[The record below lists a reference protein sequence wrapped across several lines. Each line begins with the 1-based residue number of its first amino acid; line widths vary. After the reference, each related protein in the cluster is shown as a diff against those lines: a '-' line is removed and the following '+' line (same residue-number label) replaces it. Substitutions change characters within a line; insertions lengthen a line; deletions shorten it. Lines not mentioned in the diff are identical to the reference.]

1 MTTPRRSLAR
11 RLWPGWERISRLI
24 LAFLIAALL
33 WFYVLNLENPAG
45 SANYNRIPITPRG
58 LAGNLRLANELGTA
72 TITVGAPADVLARLS
87 ATDFVTA
94 VDLTGRSAGTYRVPV
109 EVVPPT
115 GVTSAAAEPA
125 VVAVQIEEVA
135 ERTLAVQVRALGR
148 PGLGY
153 RIETQQV
160 RPTQVVVRGR
170 KDAVA
175 QIDALVAEVD
185 VEGKQG
191 TQAGDVRP
199 KVIDFAGHEITGV
212 DFNPQYVNVT
222 IAIQQLLGY
231 KTLPIRVPVEGA
243 PAPGYRVT
251 DIAIAPTTL
260 TAYGLPAVLEPLNSL
275 ETLPL
280 SINGATQTVTRDISV
295 TLTNSLTLYP
305 PGTSNLINVRVSIE
319 EISTK
324 TSLSVLLDRTGLAPG
339 LTTVESPDRVDVT
352 LSGPFD
358 ALQTL
363 KPDSVR
369 ATLDLSSYG
378 EGTHRITP
386 AITLP
391 PHTTLKGVDPPAVT
405 VTISS
410 LPTPTATATPTALPP
425 PTATLP
431 PPTAT
436 LPAVL
441 PRVDPAPSSPYG
453 TPVPVA
459 TPTPIPTLTPIRVPP
474 VIP

>member
-1 MTTPRRSLAR
+1 MTAGRRSPAH
-11 RLWPGWERISRLI
+11 RLWPGWERLSRLG
-24 LAFLIAALL
+24 LAFVLAALL

-45 SANYNRIPITPRG
+45 NTSFNRIPITTRG
-58 LAGNLRLANELGTA
+58 LGTNLSLATDLGT
-72 TITVGAPADVLARLS
+72 TLITAGAPADVLARLRAADFA
-87 ATDFVTA
+87 AT
-94 VDLTGRSAGTYRVPV
+94 VDLSGRGPGTYLMPV
-109 EVVPPT
+109 TVVPPV
-115 GVTSAAAEPA
+115 GVTNTGAEPA
-125 VVAVQIEEVA
+125 TVSVQIEEVA
-135 ERTLAVQVRALGR
+135 ERTLPVQVRALGR

-170 KDAVA
+170 KDAVE

-199 KVIDFAGHEITGV
+199 KVIDFAGREISGV

-251 DIAIAPTTL
+251 DIAIQPTTL
-260 TAYGLPAVLEPLNSL
+260 TAYGLPGALEPLNFL

-305 PGTSNLINVRVSIE
+305 PGTSNLINVRVVIE

-324 TSLSVLLDRTGLAPG
+324 TSLSVLLERTGLARG
-339 LTTVESPDRVDVT
+339 LISVESPDRVDVT

-358 ALQTL
+358 ALQNL

-386 AITLP
+386 TITLP
-391 PHTTLKGVDPPAVT
+391 PHTTIKGIVPDVVT

-410 LPTPTATATPTALPP
+410 LPTPTATATATAVALPLSPALPFVPSAEPASPFPSSTRVPAPFPTAGLSSLT
-425 PTATLP
+425 PT
-431 PPTAT
+431 
-436 LPAVL
+436 
-441 PRVDPAPSSPYG
+441 G
-453 TPVPVA
+453 
-459 TPTPIPTLTPIRVPP
+459 TPTPPLPARTP
-474 VIP
+474 